1 MDCGLAAADGQD
13 ADQQREKARQS
24 SAVQC
29 NHGGWVPARDRS
41 REPDAQLFAGD
52 NRLQMLIPPRRLLPF
67 AMTDP
72 IIVLDR
78 LEKTYGRNKAVDAL
92 SFTLRA
98 GAIFGFLGANGA
110 GKTTTMRMLCGLTRP
125 TAGRATIAGADVWRE
140 RYAVRAKFGYMA
152 QRFSLYPDLT
162 VLENLRFFGS
172 ACRVPPGEL
181 AGRVARLLEQM
192 DLQAKRDAPAGSLS
206 GGMKQLLALGCA
218 LVHSP
223 PLLFL
228 DEPTSGL
235 DPVHRQQMWNLLY
248 DLSHSGITIFVTTHY
263 MDEAER
269 CTEVGFLHGGRLLA
283 KSSPRALKESFKA
296 RLLELDIEPAMPA
309 LVRLRETPGI
319 LGVSLRSGSLRLYAA
334 DAEKLL
340 ADWQHA
346 WPFPDLHWRGHRWVE
361 ADMEDVFTAYSQGYD
376 AVLNRAE
383 ANVG

>member
-1 MDCGLAAADGQD
+1 
-13 ADQQREKARQS
+13 
-24 SAVQC
+24 
-29 NHGGWVPARDRS
+29 
-41 REPDAQLFAGD
+41 
-52 NRLQMLIPPRRLLPF
+52 
-67 AMTDP
+67 MTEP

-78 LEKTYGRNKAVDAL
+78 LEKSYDGGRTKAVDAL
-92 SFTLRA
+92 SFTLRP

-152 QRFSLYPDLT
+152 QKFSLYPDLT

-172 ACRVPPGEL
+172 ACRVPSGEL
-181 AGRVARLLEQM
+181 EPRVSRLLEQM
-192 DLQAKRDAPAGSLS
+192 DLRAKRDAPAGSLS

-218 LVHSP
+218 LVHNP

-269 CTEVGFLHGGRLLA
+269 CTEVGFLDGGRLLA
-283 KSSPRALKESFKA
+283 KASPRALKESFKA
-296 RLLELDIEPAMPA
+296 KLLELDIEPAMPA
-309 LVRLRETPGI
+309 LVRLRATPEI

-340 ADWQHA
+340 AGWQLA
-346 WPFPDLHWRGHRWVE
+346 WPFPGLAWRGHRWVE

-376 AVLNRAE
+376 AVLNRA
-383 ANVG
+383 AADSL